1 MCARRG
7 GEHMALASH
16 IRHSI
21 GGHGRRYHHNR
32 KKGTNERGTRQQI
45 KMTHPR
51 LRLSLR
57 RVAPQLDLA
66 SQLDGL
72 RVRRHLE
79 LLAQVWKEKRRDLMI
94 SLRRW
99 SYERETLRETLLV
112 RVSDV
117 PNDESNKGAQIKHQ
131 INGENEKGSIDLDSA
146 RLRHLS
152 HFPRPSDT
160 SLGNGRRE
168 KAAAEGHDS

>member
-7 GEHMALASH
+7 GEHVAFH

-21 GGHGRRYHHNR
+21 GGHDRRYRHSIKNR
-32 KKGTNERGTRQQI
+32 TNDRGTRQQI

-79 LLAQVWKEKRRDLMI
+79 LLAQVWKEKRREHKTSFLALEIQRGKHSNEHLM
-94 SLRRW
+94 
-99 SYERETLRETLLV
+99 ETW
-112 RVSDV
+112 
-117 PNDESNKGAQIKHQ
+117 NESKQI
-131 INGENEKGSIDLDSA
+131 
-146 RLRHLS
+146 
-152 HFPRPSDT
+152 
-160 SLGNGRRE
+160 
-168 KAAAEGHDS
+168 